1 MIKGAHVLI
10 STAQPEA
17 VRAFFRDALGLP
29 TLGED
34 SWPVFEL
41 PATEL
46 GIHETE
52 EADHEGRVQFYLI
65 CDDLDATVAE
75 LTTKGDQ
82 FAGEPT
88 DEGFAMQILVQLP
101 NGLTLPI
108 YQPRYQS
115 VIDAA

>member
-10 STAQPEA
+10 SSAEPEA
-17 VRAFFRDALGLP
+17 VRSFFRDTLGLRALGD
-29 TLGED
+29 G

-41 PATEL
+41 PATEV
-46 GIHETE
+46 GVHDTE

-75 LTTKGDQ
+75 LSAKGVQ
-82 FAGEPT
+82 FDGEPT
-88 DEGFAMQILVQLP
+88 DVGFAVQAMIQLP
-101 NGLTLPI
+101 NGLKLPV

-115 VIDAA
+115 IID